1 MKNIHGKE
9 SNTTKGVNIATDFNE
24 FQDTLFNKKVLRHK
38 MRKIQGKKHK
48 MGTCEI
54 SKMLLS
60 VFGNKKFVLIDG
72 IHRLA
77 YFKT

>member
-1 MKNIHGKE
+1 MNSK
-9 SNTTKGVNIATDFNE
+9 TLY
-24 FQDTLFNKKVLRHK
+24 TLFNKKVLRRK

-48 MGTCEI
+48 MGTYKI

-72 IHRLA
+72 IHTLA